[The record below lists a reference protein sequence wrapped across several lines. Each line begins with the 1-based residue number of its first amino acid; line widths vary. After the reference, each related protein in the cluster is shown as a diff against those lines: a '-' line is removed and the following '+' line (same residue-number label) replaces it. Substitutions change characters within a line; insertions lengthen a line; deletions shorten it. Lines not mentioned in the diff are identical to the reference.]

1 VSLTALNPTN
11 RRFLLDNS
19 EASAARTTPIQ
30 GRFTWKCDTGFGIEG
45 RSMAPGRTY
54 LVLTVRCMMN
64 ASVPFSAFFLGANSR
79 IVILMGGSTFLD
91 QPDDKK
97 TEELIIFVERLAHFM
112 NLWTIYD
119 DLLTE
124 QYVPTIGESDHSIHG
139 PRTTIMFILYAYF
152 YSLIEDS
159 SDGLNAFR
167 IWREHFP
174 EEERAIAA
182 IEALVNPFKDD
193 LRHFRNRLGFHGSR
207 SRNHEARGFDLFAN
221 SSGTETME
229 AMKYFQALGAILL
242 RKVMA
247 VRNSNTTGMDDVRA
261 RIDSLT
267 ERVLAKSGG

>member
-1 VSLTALNPTN
+1 
-11 RRFLLDNS
+11 
-19 EASAARTTPIQ
+19 
-30 GRFTWKCDTGFGIEG
+30 
-45 RSMAPGRTY
+45 
-54 LVLTVRCMMN
+54 
-64 ASVPFSAFFLGANSR
+64 
-79 IVILMGGSTFLD
+79 
-91 QPDDKK
+91 
-97 TEELIIFVERLAHFM
+97 
-112 NLWTIYD
+112 
-119 DLLTE
+119 
-124 QYVPTIGESDHSIHG
+124 
-139 PRTTIMFILYAYF
+139 MFILYAYF

-207 SRNHEARGFDLFAN
+207 SRKHEARGFDLFAN

-229 AMKYFQALGAILL
+229 AMKYFKALGAILL
-242 RKVMA
+242 RKEMA
-247 VRNSNTTGMDDVRA
+247 VRNSNTTGMDDARA